1 MTSDTSA
8 VFRTTYTHA
17 PKTIIAA
24 REFKP
29 SIARTPCEVQ
39 NAAAVQTVRHAALKS
54 TCTTFGRVCVFQ
66 SDCTSAPPRPISTVS
81 PKLNKAMPARMKT
94 KFVEIVVLKPG
105 RRIFIVEASSS
116 LAIAPNNGVAPNHGV
131 TPDHRVT
138 PNYGIAPNYRIAPD
152 HGVTPNH
159 GVAPNYG
166 VIPDRRGIANE

>member
-54 TCTTFGRVCVFQ
+54 TCTTFGRVWVFQ
-66 SDCTSAPPRPISTVS
+66 SDGTGAPPRPISTVS
-81 PKLNKAMPARMKT
+81 PKLNRPIPTRMKT
-94 KFVEIVVLKPG
+94 KFVEIVVLKLG
-105 RRIFIVEASSS
+105 RRIFIAEAT
-116 LAIAPNNGVAPNHGV
+116 IASAKNR
-131 TPDHRVT
+131 TK
-138 PNYGIAPNYRIAPD
+138 
-152 HGVTPNH
+152 
-159 GVAPNYG
+159 
-166 VIPDRRGIANE
+166 